1 MPGRDANH
9 VPVCRKAK
17 AAAKGAPAIAI
28 RVRAQRI
35 RNGVAKG
42 TIEPAPA
49 PAAATPKIRTGTQSG
64 KIKTANNSPPRRR
77 LTVNAAPIAPIKVR
91 AGVHATSESVT
102 LQSWFVGRSSMRP
115 KKGAAAARGRPVRIQ
130 WARHFT
136 RKINYRGV

>member
-1 MPGRDANH
+1 MTTARDRILEWFDRFFSIIAAIRREWRFDNH

-77 LTVNAAPIAPIKVR
+77 LTVNAAPTAPITVR

-102 LQSWFVGRSSMRP
+102 LQSWF
-115 KKGAAAARGRPVRIQ
+115 
-130 WARHFT
+130 
-136 RKINYRGV
+136 